1 MVIMPIED
9 EIDSSLPLQSSD
21 DLASRQAGEE
31 GLTFAARIEED
42 ASLL

>member
-9 EIDSSLPLQSSD
+9 EIDSSFPLQSCD

-31 GLTFAARIEED
+31 GLTFAG
-42 ASLL
+42 